1 MTHSGTERKSAGKM
15 PAVLKTGEE
24 SKAAGVRSSAA
35 KADVHCARAAR
46 LKPCPD
52 EDHEPKEK
60 SRQAAGVTKL
70 IAKRETLD
78 IPIEGIQGVVGGDH
92 GAM

>member
-52 EDHEPKEK
+52 EEPMNQKK
-60 SRQAAGVTKL
+60 RAG
-70 IAKRETLD
+70 KRL
-78 IPIEGIQGVVGGDH
+78 GLLN
-92 GAM
+92 